1 MRDGNSRCVEMTS
14 EHSQKETLLTIEE
27 KCSLLRMAR
36 ESVKAAIAGG
46 AYVPA
51 QPASPGLSMK
61 AGAFVTIKEGGELRG
76 CIGLIEAAYPL
87 YQVVAEMAEKSAM
100 CDPRFES
107 VRQDE
112 LENLELEISVLSPL
126 KRISNVEEVMVGHHG
141 LLIEKGFYRGLLL
154 PQVATENNWDR
165 KQFLEYTCMKA
176 GLDKESYKLPEAH
189 LYVFSADVFSEKE
202 LGIRREENIAK
213 GK

>member
-1 MRDGNSRCVEMTS
+1 MTS
-14 EHSQKETLLTIEE
+14 EHSEKETLLTIEE

-36 ESVKAAIAGG
+36 ESVKAAIGG
-46 AYVPA
+46 EVYVPA
-51 QPASPGLSMK
+51 KPASPSLSMK

-76 CIGLIEAAYPL
+76 CIGLIEATYPL

-107 VRQDE
+107 VRQNE

-126 KRISNVEEVMVGHHG
+126 KRISNFEEVEIGHHG

-165 KQFLEYTCMKA
+165 EQFLEYTCLKA
-176 GLDKESYKLPEAH
+176 GLDKGSYRLPEAH
-189 LYVFSADVFSEKE
+189 VYVFSAEVFSEKE
-202 LGIRREENIAK
+202 LGIRSEEKIAK